1 MRKISSILVALAV
14 CVALVGV
21 AAAESPDAGS
31 TWSTAKSFTMNN
43 GYNFVSGQLTESP
56 VDNIDVWKS
65 TTPDAG
71 DYLEMFLDSTSYNNN
86 VKAELFDNDKDL
98 MQRLEKNNNAAYD
111 YSLDSSP
118 AYVKITGDLEDRAY
132 TFTVYRN

>member
-56 VDNIDVWKS
+56 VDNIDVWIS

-98 MQRLEKNNNAAYD
+98 MQRLEKNNNAGYD